1 MKRVSVL
8 LLLALLVTFPAQA
21 IRKGEK
27 LILDQIEELE
37 KILTRMNEELTIVSS
52 DVSAIF
58 KKIVIIENKLNSLTQ
73 QRADNQLSSQNLYE
87 NMLAFQQDVT
97 DIKEQLGQITRLL
110 SRTGGSGPVAGEAG
124 GLENPGGMDT
134 ASESAP
140 EEKSPNL
147 YFIAY
152 SDYINKNYNL
162 AIRGFQKFISY
173 YPDTL
178 RAAKARYW
186 IGECYY
192 AQRKYE
198 QAIGVFDRLIEE
210 DSEGANV
217 SDAMLKKGY
226 ALVALGRHMEARQ
239 VLTDLIDK
247 YPFSEI
253 SALAKQKLKEIAE

>member
-8 LLLALLVTFPAQA
+8 LLLAVLVTSPALP

-27 LILDQIEELE
+27 LVLDKIEKLE
-37 KILTRMNEELTIVSS
+37 KMLTRMNEELAIVSS
-52 DVSAIF
+52 DVSTIF
-58 KKIVIIENKLNSLTQ
+58 KKIVIMENKLNSLTQ

-87 NMLAFQQDVT
+87 NILAFQQDVT
-97 DIKEQLGQITRLL
+97 DIKQQLGEL
-110 SRTGGSGPVAGEAG
+110 SRTLSRTAGSSPVSGEESGPV
-124 GLENPGGMDT
+124 NNNGMDT
-134 ASESAP
+134 ASEETP

-162 AIRGFQKFISY
+162 AIRGFSKFISY

-178 RAAKARYW
+178 RATKARYW

-192 AQRKYE
+192 AQRNYQ
-198 QAIGVFDRLIEE
+198 QAIEVFDRLIEE

-239 VLTDLIDK
+239 VLTQLIDK

-253 SALAKQKLKEIAE
+253 SALAKQKLKEISE